1 MEERREGK
9 GSYESVGYVREEY
22 VACWTMDRDVVE
34 AVELA
39 AEKVIEDY
47 CTSVKRVS
55 KGERMGGVD
64 GPVEL

>member
-1 MEERREGK
+1 
-9 GSYESVGYVREEY
+9 
-22 VACWTMDRDVVE
+22 MDRDVVE